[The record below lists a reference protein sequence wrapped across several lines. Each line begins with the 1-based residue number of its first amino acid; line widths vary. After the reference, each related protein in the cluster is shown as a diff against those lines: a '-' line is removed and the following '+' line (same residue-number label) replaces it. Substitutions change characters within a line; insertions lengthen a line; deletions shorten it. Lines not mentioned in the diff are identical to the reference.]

1 MPQNKKNILFVINNL
16 RCGGAEKSLISLL
29 QTIDYEKYNVD
40 LQLFSNEGLFL
51 KQVHSSTTILPPLDG
66 YQYFDMSMIK
76 AIGEC
81 FIKGR
86 FDIIYNRIVAGYI
99 IQTEKNKS
107 RKEQRVWKYISRCIK
122 PLPKQ
127 YDAVFGFLE
136 KSPVY
141 YCIEK
146 VNALH
151 KIGFIHNDYEKLAMD
166 KTIDNHYFAALD
178 YIVTDSEECKK
189 VLVRNFPQFESKI
202 KIIFNIVSP
211 DLIHKLANEPIENFP
226 ETANIISIGRLD
238 VQKGYDL
245 AIDAFKIV
253 KDLGIPFHWTILG
266 EGVEKPKL
274 LKQIAAHN
282 LQNHITFL
290 GIKENH
296 YPYVK
301 HADIYLQTSRF
312 EGKSIAID
320 EAKILHKPILVTNFS
335 TVSDQITDGKTGS
348 VTQMNPQSIAE
359 GIVELLSNQEL
370 QKTFSTNLKLENLST
385 ESEIEKLYA
394 LFENPSPKKELLFI
408 MNNLNCGGAEKALVS
423 LLQTLDYTKYNVDL
437 YLFKKEGIFLN
448 QVPQEVTILEHPENY
463 KFFDMSFLKT
473 ITTNLMSGNLINIWY
488 RILADF
494 VFISKNEKAVKEQKV
509 WKYLKEVLLPL
520 DKKYDVAI
528 GFLEKTPNYFC
539 VDKVNAKMKIGY
551 IMNDYEQLKMNKSI
565 DVPYF
570 SKLDYIISDSEESKT
585 VLIKIFPEFKH
596 KFQVIKNIVAPVL
609 INKLAKEPLFDYPDG
624 FKIISVGRLVPQK
637 GYDLAIEACG
647 ILAKKGIKFKWYI
660 LGDGEDKEL
669 LLALIKKTKLDDYF
683 IFLGI
688 RENHYPY
695 LKNADIFVH
704 TARFEG
710 FGLVINEAKILH
722 IPILLTNFNVAKS
735 HIQSDYNGLICELN
749 PKSIADNLEKLI
761 VDKDLREHF
770 SVNLSKDNF
779 GTENEIHAFYK
790 IIENELVQ

>member
-29 QTIDYEKYNVD
+29 QTIDYHKYNVD

-51 KQVHSSTTILPPLDG
+51 KQVHQNTTILPPLDG
-66 YQYFDMSMIK
+66 YQYFDMSMFK
-76 AIGEC
+76 AIRAC
-81 FIKGR
+81 FFKAR
-86 FDIIYNRIVAGYI
+86 FDVIYNRIIAGYI
-99 IQTEKNKS
+99 FQTEKNKS
-107 RKEQRVWKYISRCIK
+107 RREQRVWKYISRSIK
-122 PLPKQ
+122 PSDKK

-136 KSPVY
+136 KSPIY
-141 YCIEK
+141 YCVEK

-166 KTIDNHYFAALD
+166 KTIDEPYFAALD
-178 YIVTDSEECKK
+178 FIVTDSEECKK
-189 VLVRNFPQFESKI
+189 VLVRNFPNCESKI

-211 DLIHKLANEPIENFP
+211 DLIHKLAKEPIEKFP
-226 ETANIISIGRLD
+226 EVTNIISIGRFD

-245 AIDAFKIV
+245 AIDALKIV

-282 LQNHITFL
+282 LKSNITFL

-301 HADIYLQTSRF
+301 QADIYLQTSRF

-335 TVSDQITDGKTGS
+335 TVSDQITNGKTGI
-348 VTQMNPQSIAE
+348 VTEMNPESIAD
-359 GIVELLSNQEL
+359 GIIDLISNIELRKNLAS
-370 QKTFSTNLKLENLST
+370 NLKLENLST

-394 LFENPSPKKELLFI
+394 LFENSSSKKELLFI
-408 MNNLNCGGAEKALVS
+408 MNNLGCGGAEKALVS
-423 LLQTLDYTKYNVDL
+423 LLQTIDYTKYNVDL

-463 KFFDMSFLKT
+463 KFFDMSFVKT
-473 ITTNLMSGNLINIWY
+473 ITTNLKSGNLKNIWY

-509 WKYLKEVLLPL
+509 WKYLKEMLLPL
-520 DKKYDVAI
+520 DKKHDVAI

-539 VDKVNAKMKIGY
+539 VDKVNAKTKIGY
-551 IMNDYEQLKMNKSI
+551 IMNDYEQLKMDPAI
-565 DVPYF
+565 DIPYF
-570 SKLDYIISDSEESKT
+570 SKLDFIISDSEESKA
-585 VLIKIFPEFKH
+585 VLVRNFPQFETKFK
-596 KFQVIKNIVAPVL
+596 VIKNI
-609 INKLAKEPLFDYPDG
+609 INTSIINQLANETVPDFPDG
-624 FKIISVGRLVPQK
+624 FKVLSVGRLVPQK
-637 GYDLAIEACG
+637 GYDLAINACR
-647 ILAKKGIKFKWYI
+647 ILADKGHHFKWYI
-660 LGDGEDKEL
+660 LGDGEDKER
-669 LLALIKKTKLDDYF
+669 LLAMIKKNKLDDYF

-688 RENHYPY
+688 RENHYSY
-695 LKNADIFVH
+695 LKKADIFVH

-710 FGLVINEAKILH
+710 FGMVINEAKILNK
-722 IPILLTNFNVAKS
+722 PILLTNFNVAKS
-735 HIQSDYNGLICELN
+735 HIQSNYNGLICEMT
-749 PKSIADNLEKLI
+749 PESIAENLEKLI
-761 VDKDLREHF
+761 VDKKLREQF
-770 SVNLSKDNF
+770 STNLSKENF
-779 GTENEIHAFYK
+779 GTEKEIHAFYK
-790 IIENELVQ
+790 IIEN

>member
-1 MPQNKKNILFVINNL
+1 MPQNKKDILFVISNL

-29 QTIDYEKYNVD
+29 QTIDYQKYNVD
-40 LQLFSNEGLFL
+40 LQLFSHEGLFL
-51 KQVHSSTTILPPLDG
+51 KQVHQNTIILPPLEG
-66 YQYFDMSMIK
+66 YQYFDMSMFK
-76 AIGEC
+76 AIGKC
-81 FIKGR
+81 FIKAR

-107 RKEQRVWKYISRCIK
+107 RREQRVWKYISRCIK
-122 PLPKQ
+122 PSDKK

-136 KSPVY
+136 KSPIY
-141 YCIEK
+141 YCVEK

-166 KTIDNHYFAALD
+166 KTIDNPYFAALD

-189 VLVRNFPQFESKI
+189 VLVRNFPSCVSKI

-211 DLIHKLANEPIENFP
+211 DLIHKLANEPIEKFP
-226 ETANIISIGRLD
+226 EVTNIISIGRLD

-274 LKQIAAHN
+274 LKQIAANN
-282 LQNHITFL
+282 LKSNITFL

-301 HADIYLQTSRF
+301 QADIYLQTSRF

-335 TVSDQITDGKTGS
+335 TVSDQINNGKTGI
-348 VTQMNPQSIAE
+348 VTEMNPESIAD
-359 GIVELLSNQEL
+359 GIIELISNMEL
-370 QKTFSTNLKLENLST
+370 RKKLAANLKLENLST

-394 LFENPSPKKELLFI
+394 LFENPSSKKELLFI
-408 MNNLNCGGAEKALVS
+408 MNNLGCGGAEKALVS
-423 LLQTLDYTKYNVDL
+423 LLQTLDYSQYNVDL
-437 YLFKKEGIFLN
+437 YLFKKEGLFLN
-448 QVPQEVTILEHPENY
+448 QVPQEVTILEQPENY
-463 KFFDMSFLKT
+463 KYFDRSFIKT
-473 ITTNLMSGNLINIWY
+473 IIENLKSGNLKNIWY

-494 VFISKNEKAVKEQKV
+494 VFFSKNSKAVKEQKV

-520 DKKYDVAI
+520 EKKYDVAL

-551 IMNDYEQLKMNKSI
+551 IMNDYEQLKMDPAI

-570 SKLDYIISDSEESKT
+570 SKFDFIISDSEESKK
-585 VLIKIFPEFKH
+585 VLVKIFPQFETKFK
-596 KFQVIKNIVAPVL
+596 VIKNIIASS
-609 INKLAKEPLFDYPDG
+609 IIKKLANETITDFSEG
-624 FKIISVGRLVPQK
+624 FKVLSVGRFVPQK
-637 GYDLAIEACG
+637 GYDLAIKACK
-647 ILAKKGIKFKWYI
+647 ILADKGLHFKWYI

-669 LLALIKKTKLDDYF
+669 IIAMIKKNKLEDYF
-683 IFLGI
+683 VFLGI

-710 FGLVINEAKILH
+710 FGMVINEAKILNK
-722 IPILLTNFNVAKS
+722 PILLTNFNVAKS
-735 HIQSDYNGLICELN
+735 HIQSNYNGLICEMN
-749 PKSIADNLEKLI
+749 PKAIADNLEKLI
-761 VDKDLREHF
+761 VDIKLREEF
-770 SVNLSKDNF
+770 STNLSKENF
-779 GTENEIHAFYK
+779 GTENEINAFYK
-790 IIENELVQ
+790 IIEN